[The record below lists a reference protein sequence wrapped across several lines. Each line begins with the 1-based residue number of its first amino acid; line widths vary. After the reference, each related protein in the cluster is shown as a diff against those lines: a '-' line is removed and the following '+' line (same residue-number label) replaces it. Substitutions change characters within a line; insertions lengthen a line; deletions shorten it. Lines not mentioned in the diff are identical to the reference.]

1 MYDLKVK
8 LTFIE
13 SVLGLTPG
21 DPEIYRSYIASKA
34 PDAATTEDEVAS
46 LGIDKVV
53 ENGITVFP
61 REQGEPFFY
70 DYQVKGFFKD
80 TCGMLRRVPSY
91 ASASLKNYKKVIDG
105 LVFVFPRKIPVH
117 YEGDIS
123 LCERP
128 LRASTPQG
136 ERVALAISEEIPSG
150 ATMEFTITCMD
161 EKDLKLVREW
171 LDYGYYRGLGQWRN
185 SGKGRFLWAE
195 VS

>member
-1 MYDLKVK
+1 MYDLKVR

-53 ENGITVFP
+53 ENGMTVFP

-136 ERVALAISEEIPSG
+136 ERVALAISEAIPAG

>member
-53 ENGITVFP
+53 ENGMTVFP

-80 TCGMLRRVPSY
+80 TCDMLRRAPSY

-136 ERVALAISEEIPSG
+136 ERVALAISEEIPAG

>member
-53 ENGITVFP
+53 ENGMTVFP

-117 YEGDIS
+117 YEGDIG

-136 ERVALAISEEIPSG
+136 ERVALAISEEIPAG

-171 LDYGYYRGLGQWRN
+171 LDYGSYRGLGQWRN
-185 SGKGRFLWAE
+185 YGKGRFLWAE

>member
-1 MYDLKVK
+1 M
-8 LTFIE
+8 
-13 SVLGLTPG
+13 
-21 DPEIYRSYIASKA
+21 
-34 PDAATTEDEVAS
+34 
-46 LGIDKVV
+46 
-53 ENGITVFP
+53 
-61 REQGEPFFY
+61 
-70 DYQVKGFFKD
+70 
-80 TCGMLRRVPSY
+80 
-91 ASASLKNYKKVIDG
+91 
-105 LVFVFPRKIPVH
+105 H
-117 YEGDIS
+117 YEGDIG

-136 ERVALAISEEIPSG
+136 ERVALAISEEIPAG

>member
-53 ENGITVFP
+53 ENGMTVFP

-80 TCGMLRRVPSY
+80 TCGMLRRVPAY
-91 ASASLKNYKKVIDG
+91 ASSSLKNYKKVIDG

-117 YEGDIS
+117 YEGDIG

-136 ERVALAISEEIPSG
+136 ERVALAISEEIPAG

>member
-53 ENGITVFP
+53 ENGMTVFP

-80 TCGMLRRVPSY
+80 TCGMLRRVSSY
-91 ASASLKNYKKVIDG
+91 ASSSLKNYKKVIDG

-117 YEGDIS
+117 YEGDIG
-123 LCERP
+123 LC
-128 LRASTPQG
+128 
-136 ERVALAISEEIPSG
+136 
-150 ATMEFTITCMD
+150 
-161 EKDLKLVREW
+161 
-171 LDYGYYRGLGQWRN
+171 
-185 SGKGRFLWAE
+185 
-195 VS
+195 

>member
-53 ENGITVFP
+53 ENGMTVFP

>member
-53 ENGITVFP
+53 ENGMTVFP

-80 TCGMLRRVPSY
+80 TCGMLRRFPSY

-105 LVFVFPRKIPVH
+105 LVFVFTRKIPVN
-117 YEGDIS
+117 YEGDKD